1 MLKFIFPPYKGN
13 RVRRWGALM
22 VVLILPAFLLACTT
36 DTDAFETP
44 EGVTVIPE
52 LKLAFELPDGWW
64 QDGPPYRLDA
74 DGQIVETDSEEEGI
88 SKNMMQ
94 AWAKG
99 SNEELNTVMY
109 LYMYHNLPGG
119 QDTVLMNMEDVV
131 FHMLTLNVDTYY
143 DDDQLAAWAQ
153 GRCGNKVDTYCDEGT
168 MPANLR
174 FIRVLEPEENPFQDG
189 TGVLYYVPAAEI
201 PVVVY
206 TYYIVRDRWA
216 YRISYEMTPNQ
227 IDGKSYPPLL
237 DTIEFIE

>member
-1 MLKFIFPPYKGN
+1 MLKILSSPRKRS
-13 RVRRWGALM
+13 RVNGWGALM
-22 VVLILPAFLLACTT
+22 MVLILPAFLLACNT
-36 DTDAFETP
+36 DKKPYETP

-52 LKLAFELPDGWW
+52 MKLAFELPDGWW
-64 QDGPPYRLDA
+64 QDGPPYRIDS
-74 DGQIVETDSEEEGI
+74 DGQLVETDSEEGGI
-88 SKNMMQ
+88 TKNLIQ
-94 AWAKG
+94 AWANG
-99 SNEELNTVMY
+99 GNEDLNTVMH

-174 FIRVLEPEENPFQDG
+174 LIRVLEPEENPFQEG

-206 TYYIVRDRWA
+206 TYYVVRDRWA

-227 IDGKSYPPLL
+227 IDGKPYPSLL
-237 DTIEFIE
+237 DTIEFVE